1 LRHDRS
7 RGRSKEIVH
16 VVDDGDEGPI
26 SGRGDSR
33 CDGIG
38 LDMSNPVESRRIAW
52 DMVERVVGG
61 MDPSFG
67 CSRR

>member
-1 LRHDRS
+1 MRHDLS

-38 LDMSNPVESRRIAW
+38 LDMSNPVESRRIA
-52 DMVERVVGG
+52 
-61 MDPSFG
+61 
-67 CSRR
+67 